1 MSSNG
6 HRASGS
12 PSVHRARWGIA
23 ATIGLI
29 GAVGVSALIVIPSVS
44 ATPSEKVTICHATS
58 STKNPYVSITVSTS
72 SVDELNNEFL
82 NGHGDHT
89 GPVYV
94 EGMEPGDWGDII
106 PPFTYTKPK
115 KNSESEENSQF
126 EKSLKSEESS
136 ESAKRS
142 ESERKSE
149 SEENSESEETFA
161 GLNWSAE
168 GQEIWNAGC
177 NPVKPSPTP
186 TPTETTAS
194 PTPTPTETTASPT
207 PTPTET
213 TASPTPT
220 PITTSPAPIT
230 PTPTPTL
237 TTVTPTPTS
246 ITTSPAPITTSPAPI
261 TTSPAPITTSP
272 APITTSPTPTTIT
285 SPSMDVTPT
294 PPAPVVT
301 GGNDPSGGFP
311 SAVPA
316 GGGPGDSPTKP
327 AWMWFIVAAFLALF
341 AGSLRQMILGRET
354 R

>member
-1 MSSNG
+1 MSSNS
-6 HRASGS
+6 HKPSGS
-12 PSVHRARWGIA
+12 QSVHRARWGIA
-23 ATIGLI
+23 ASIGLI

-44 ATPSEKVTICHATS
+44 ATPSDKVTICHATS
-58 STKNPYVSITVSTS
+58 ATNNPYVVNTVSTS
-72 SVDELNNEFL
+72 SVDEFGNPDL

-89 GPVYV
+89 GPVYSD
-94 EGMEPGDWGDII
+94 GMDSGWGDII
-106 PPFTYTKPK
+106 PPFED
-115 KNSESEENSQF
+115 S
-126 EKSLKSEESS
+126 KSGVS
-136 ESAKRS
+136 
-142 ESERKSE
+142 
-149 SEENSESEETFA
+149 FA

-168 GQEIWNAGC
+168 GQAIWNAGC

-186 TPTETTAS
+186 TPTETTVS
-194 PTPTPTETTASPT
+194 PTPTPTETTG
-207 PTPTET
+207 
-213 TASPTPT
+213 SPTPT
-220 PITTSPAPIT
+220 PITTSPAPVT

-237 TTVTPTPTS
+237 TTVTPTPTAITTS
-246 ITTSPAPITTSPAPI
+246 PAPITTSPAPITTSPAPI

-311 SAVPA
+311 NAVPA

-327 AWMWFIVAAFLALF
+327 AWMWLIVAAFLAVF
-341 AGSLRQMILGRET
+341 AGSLRQMIIGRET